1 MVVFYFSVCYG
12 HYLKIESLVYI
23 FFCIVPNTR
32 IVNVQTLSI
41 SMFIPNLLKEKAEF
55 PCSLYAGNSVLL
67 RKTCGFISYKRIAKL
82 EKIVTIIYRQ
92 FMFDITLCK
101 LKCEYCLSTHNS
113 SLKRV
118 CIKLT

>member
-1 MVVFYFSVCYG
+1 MI
-12 HYLKIESLVYI
+12 LE
-23 FFCIVPNTR
+23 
-32 IVNVQTLSI
+32 
-41 SMFIPNLLKEKAEF
+41 NLLKEKAEF

-67 RKTCGFISYKRIAKL
+67 RKICGFISYKRTAKL
-82 EKIVTIIYRQ
+82 KIIVTIIYRQ

-113 SLKRV
+113 SLKD